1 MLNDQRS
8 RKIGINIV
16 ASFLVKGWSALL
28 VFLMMPLTLTC
39 LGEYKNGVW
48 LTISSL
54 LLWIDQMD
62 IGLGNGLRN
71 KVAAYMAHD
80 ETEKARSAV
89 SSTLVML
96 ICIILPVAAVLAM
109 LIWFTNVFAF
119 FNVDPTIIP
128 DLRVALLC
136 AVILVCITFV
146 LKFIGNIYMGM
157 QQPAMSNLFISIGST
172 LSLLFT
178 WLLYMTDHA
187 TLLNIVVVNCAAP
200 LLVYFLAY
208 PYTFYIR
215 FPFLR
220 PSKKEVNLH
229 AAVEMGNVGVKF
241 FWLQIAA
248 IIQFMSANILISN
261 FFTPA
266 MVTPYQIAYR
276 YMNIIVIF
284 FNVVSMPYWNATT
297 DAYERGDIQ
306 WIRRAS
312 RQMDFFIS
320 AIAVL
325 LIGMVI
331 VSPFVYEIWIGD
343 DSNVPMS
350 MTIMMAIYIL
360 LLVISMRY
368 SCFLNGVGALR
379 LQLYMT
385 VSAIVFI
392 PLAWAVSYYTHNIVW
407 FMAVMCVCN
416 IPGII
421 VNVIQLKKIIKGTA
435 TGIWRI

>member
-16 ASFLVKGWSALL
+16 ASFLVKGWSAVL

-71 KVAAYMAHD
+71 KVAAHIAHG
-80 ETEKARSAV
+80 EIERARRAV

-96 ICIILPVAAVLAM
+96 VCIILPVAALLSL
-109 LIWFTNVFAF
+109 LIWVTNVFAF
-119 FNVDPTIIP
+119 FNVDPVIIP
-128 DLRVALLC
+128 ELRVSLLC

-146 LKFIGNIYMGM
+146 LKFVGNVYMGM

-172 LSLLFT
+172 LALLGT
-178 WLLYMTDHA
+178 WLLYISDHA
-187 TLLNIVVVNCAAP
+187 TFFNIVVVNCAAP
-200 LLVYFLAY
+200 LLVYLLAY
-208 PYTFYIR
+208 PYTFYVR
-215 FPFLR
+215 FPSLR
-220 PSKKEVNLH
+220 PGRKEVNLG
-229 AAVEMGNVGVKF
+229 AALEMGNIGVKF
-241 FWLQIAA
+241 FWLQIAG

-276 YMNIIVIF
+276 YMNVIVIF
-284 FNVVSMPYWNATT
+284 FNIVSMPYWNAST
-297 DAYERGDIQ
+297 DAYERGDME
-306 WIRRAS
+306 WIRKAS
-312 RQMDFFIS
+312 RQMDYLIG
-320 AIAVL
+320 AIVVL
-325 LIGMVI
+325 LVGMVI
-331 VSPFVYEIWIGD
+331 ASPFVYHIWIGEG
-343 DSNVPMS
+343 SNVPMS
-350 MTIMMAIYIL
+350 MTVMMAIYIL
-360 LLVISMRY
+360 LLVVSMRY

-385 VSAIVFI
+385 VSAIIFI
-392 PLAWAVSYYTHNIVW
+392 PLAWMVSDSTHNIVW

-421 VNVIQLKKIIKGTA
+421 VNVIQLNKIIKGTA

>member
-1 MLNDQRS
+1 MLKDQRT
-8 RKIGINIV
+8 RKIGLNII

-71 KVAAYMAHD
+71 KVAAYIAHG
-80 ETEKARSAV
+80 EKEKARSAV
-89 SSTLVML
+89 SSTMVML
-96 ICIILPVAAVLAM
+96 ICIILPVLAILM
-109 LIWFTNVFAF
+109 LLIWYTNVFAF
-119 FNVDPTIIP
+119 FNVDPVIIP
-128 DLRVALLC
+128 ELRVALLC

-146 LKFIGNIYMGM
+146 LKFIGNVYMGM
-157 QQPAMSNLFISIGST
+157 QQPAMSNFFITVGST
-172 LSLLFT
+172 IAFLGT
-178 WLLYMTDHA
+178 WILYVAHHA
-187 TLLNIVVVNCAAP
+187 TFLNIVVVNCAAP
-200 LLVYFLAY
+200 LIVYLLAY
-208 PYTFYIR
+208 PYTFYIK

-220 PSKKEVNLH
+220 PAKKEMNLRS
-229 AAVEMGNVGVKF
+229 AVELGNIGVKF

-276 YMNIIVIF
+276 YMNVIVIF

-297 DAYERGDIQ
+297 DAYERNDMQ
-306 WIRRAS
+306 WIKRAS
-312 RQMDFFIS
+312 RQMDFFIG

-325 LIGMVI
+325 LVVMVI
-331 VSPFVYEIWIGD
+331 VSPFVYQIWIGD
-343 DSNVPMS
+343 NSDVPMS

-392 PLAWAVSYYTHNIVW
+392 PLAWAVSYHTHDIVW
-407 FMAVMCVCN
+407 FMGVMCVCN

-421 VNVIQLKKIIKGTA
+421 VNVIQLNKIIKGTA